1 MTKSTVT
8 TTAKKAY
15 VNARLLDPAT
25 RMDINGGVVVENGKI
40 ADIGAQITAASVGK
54 NIEVIDVAGACL
66 APGLVDMLVHTGE
79 PGNEHKETFITL
91 GETAAAGGV
100 TAIATMPDTNPIID
114 NVAGIS
120 YIDRRARQTKSVK
133 HFPYAAMTVQCQGKE
148 MTELGLLAEAGAVGF
163 TDGLQAVGDVKL
175 LRRIMSYSR
184 SFDLLLL
191 QPPMHPRL
199 SEGGLMNGGEVATRL
214 GLAGIAAEA
223 EPLQVMI
230 DLRLAKATG
239 ARLHIGPISMSES
252 VQLIRAA
259 KVKGV
264 RVTCSTAP
272 QYFTLTENDVG
283 DYRTFTKVM
292 PPLRDDENRQAIAEA
307 VADGT
312 IDIIASNHQPQDVDA
327 KRLPFAQA
335 APGIVGLE
343 TLLALSLKLHH
354 ENKISLLDVLA
365 KMTCNP
371 AEILRLPIGRLAK
384 GHAADMVIFDLDE
397 PWRIS
402 NDHLHSK
409 SKNSPYETL
418 PVQGRVKHTILD
430 GRHVYDGSKM
440 ANAA

>member
-1 MTKSTVT
+1 MTITGTK
-8 TTAKKAY
+8 TAY
-15 VNARLLDPAT
+15 INARLLDPAAKL
-25 RMDINGGVVVENGKI
+25 DAKGGVIVENGKI
-40 ADIGAQITAASVGK
+40 ADVGANVGTSLASDIK
-54 NIEVIDVAGACL
+54 VIDVGGACL

-79 PGNEHKETFITL
+79 PGNEHKETFTTL
-91 GETAAAGGV
+91 GEAAAAGGV
-100 TAIATMPDTNPIID
+100 TAIATMPDTDPIID
-114 NVAGIS
+114 NVAGVA

-163 TDGLQAVGDVKL
+163 TDGLNTLGDAKL

-191 QPPMHPRL
+191 QLPLHPRL
-199 SEGGLMNGGEVATRL
+199 AEGGLMNGGEMSTRL
-214 GLAGIAAEA
+214 GLSGISSEAEA
-223 EPLQVMI
+223 LQVMI
-230 DLRLAKATG
+230 DLRLAQATG
-239 ARLHIGPISMSES
+239 ARLHIGPVTTAES
-252 VQLIRAA
+252 VQLIKDA
-259 KVKGV
+259 KAKGV
-264 RVTCSTAP
+264 NVTCSTCP
-272 QYFTLTENDVG
+272 HYFTLTENDVG
-283 DYRTFTKVM
+283 DYRTFAKVL
-292 PPLRDDENRQAIAEA
+292 PPLRDEANRKAIADA

-312 IDIIASNHQPQDVDA
+312 IDVIASKHHPQDVDS

-354 ENKISLLDVLA
+354 ENKVSLLNVLA
-365 KMTCNP
+365 ALTSKP
-371 AEILRLPIGRLAK
+371 ADVLRLPVGRLSK
-384 GHAADMVIFDLDE
+384 GSAADMVIFDAGE

-402 NDHLHSK
+402 NDKLHSK

-430 GRHVYDGSKM
+430 GRHVYDSTKI

>member
-1 MTKSTVT
+1 MSTLGKT
-8 TTAKKAY
+8 AY
-15 VNARLLDPAT
+15 VNARLLDPASQL
-25 RMDINGGVVVENGKI
+25 DVKGGVLIENGKI
-40 ADIGAQITAASVGK
+40 ADIGPQVTKASIGSG
-54 NIEVIDVAGACL
+54 IEVIDVDGACL

-79 PGNEHKETFITL
+79 PGNEHKETFVTL

-100 TAIATMPDTNPIID
+100 TAIASMPDTDPIID

-120 YIDRRARQTKSVK
+120 YIHRRARQTKSVK

-148 MTELGLLAEAGAVGF
+148 MTELGLLSEAGAVGF
-163 TDGLQAVGDVKL
+163 TDGMNAVGDAKL

-199 SEGGLMNGGEVATRL
+199 SEGGLMNSGEMSTRL
-214 GLAGIAAEA
+214 GLSGISAEA
-223 EPLQVMI
+223 EVLQVMI
-230 DLRLAKATG
+230 DCRLAQATG
-239 ARLHIGPISMSES
+239 ARLHIGPISLGES
-252 VQLIRAA
+252 AQIIRKA

-264 RVTCSTAP
+264 RVTCSTSP
-272 QYFTLTENDVG
+272 HYFTLTENDVG
-283 DYRTFTKVM
+283 DYRTFAKVL
-292 PPLRDDENRQAIAEA
+292 PPLRDAENRDAIADA

-312 IDIIASNHQPQDVDA
+312 IDVVASSHHPQDVDA

-343 TLLALSLKLHH
+343 TLLALTLKLHH
-354 ENKISLLDVLA
+354 ENKISMLDLLA
-365 KMTCNP
+365 KMTSNP
-371 AEILRLPIGRLAK
+371 AEILRLPVGRLSVGK
-384 GHAADMVIFDLDE
+384 AADIVIFDAGE

-402 NDHLHSK
+402 NDQLHSK

-430 GRHVYDGSKM
+430 GRHVYDGTKL